1 MHVDLQIHSAA
12 LPHHS
17 SWTPETLIPAVQ
29 AAGLVAFAITDH
41 NTTAGVVAMRQA
53 ARAAGLG
60 FVTGSE
66 IDSSHNGKLWH
77 TLMYG
82 IDPTHPAVI
91 ALCHSV
97 DARNAA
103 DANRLL
109 AELPRE
115 GWVLPD
121 VAALLNK
128 QPNVAEVATAL
139 AQHNQLPER
148 VDADDEAA
156 GMRFLLN
163 RPQSYNPPS
172 VAEVIAVAHQAG
184 GVAVLAHPGRSKGI
198 YAIPATPEDI
208 ASMVAI
214 GLDGIEVFYP
224 AHTPAQVDF
233 LMGCA
238 QKHNLLITGGSDS
251 HHPNQPL
258 AQWDATLMQPFLHRV
273 GVIK

>member
-1 MHVDLQIHSAA
+1 MNVDLQIHSAA

-17 SWTPETLIPAVQ
+17 SWTPETLIPAVH
-29 AAGLVAFAITDH
+29 AAGLAAFAITDH
-41 NTTAGVVAMRQA
+41 NTTAGVVAMQRA
-53 ARAAGLG
+53 ARAAGVG
-60 FVTGSE
+60 FVTGCE

-82 IDPTHPAVI
+82 IDPEHPVVVS
-91 ALCHSV
+91 LCHSV

-121 VAALLNK
+121 VTALLSK

-163 RPQSYNPPS
+163 RPHSYNPPT
-172 VAEVIAVAHQAG
+172 VAEVIDAAHQAG

-198 YAIPATPEDI
+198 YAIPATADDI
-208 ASMVAI
+208 DSMVAI

-224 AHTPAQVDF
+224 AHTPDQIAF
-233 LMGCA
+233 LLACA
-238 QKHNLLITGGSDS
+238 QTHNLLITGGSDS
-251 HHPNQPL
+251 HHPHQPL
-258 AQWDATLMQPFLHRV
+258 AQWDATLMQPFLQRV
-273 GVIK
+273 GVLK

>member
-1 MHVDLQIHSAA
+1 
-12 LPHHS
+12 
-17 SWTPETLIPAVQ
+17 
-29 AAGLVAFAITDH
+29 
-41 NTTAGVVAMRQA
+41 
-53 ARAAGLG
+53 
-60 FVTGSE
+60 
-66 IDSSHNGKLWH
+66 
-77 TLMYG
+77 MYG
-82 IDPTHPAVI
+82 IDPVHTDVI

-109 AELPRE
+109 VELPHE
-115 GWVLPD
+115 GWELPD

-139 AQHNQLPER
+139 AQHNQLPGR

-163 RPQSYNPPS
+163 RPQSYNPPT

-184 GVAVLAHPGRSKGI
+184 GVAILAHPGRSKGI
-198 YAIPATPEDI
+198 YAIPATADDI
-208 ASMVAI
+208 ASMVTI

-224 AHTPAQVDF
+224 AHTPEQIDF
-233 LMGCA
+233 LLACA
-238 QKHNLLITGGSDS
+238 SRYQLLISGGSDS

-258 AQWDATLMQPFLHRV
+258 AQWDATLMMPLLQRV
-273 GVIK
+273 GAFG

>member
-1 MHVDLQIHSAA
+1 MNVDLQIHSAA

-17 SWTPETLIPAVQ
+17 SWTPETLIPAVH
-29 AAGLVAFAITDH
+29 AAGLAAFAITDH
-41 NTTAGVVAMRQA
+41 NTTAGVVAMQRA
-53 ARAAGLG
+53 ARAAGVG
-60 FVTGSE
+60 FVTGCE

-82 IDPTHPAVI
+82 IDPEHPVVVS
-91 ALCHSV
+91 LCHSV

-121 VAALLNK
+121 VTALLSK

-163 RPQSYNPPS
+163 RPHSYNPPT
-172 VAEVIAVAHQAG
+172 VAEVIDAAHQAG

-198 YAIPATPEDI
+198 YAIPATADDI
-208 ASMVAI
+208 DSMVAI

-224 AHTPAQVDF
+224 AHTPAQAHF
-233 LMGCA
+233 LLACA

-251 HHPNQPL
+251 HHPHQPL
-258 AQWDATLMQPFLHRV
+258 AQWDATLMQPFLQRV
-273 GVIK
+273 GVLK

>member
-1 MHVDLQIHSAA
+1 MYVDLQIHSAA

-29 AAGLVAFAITDH
+29 HAGLAAFAITDH
-41 NTTAGVVAMRQA
+41 NTTAGVVAMQRA
-53 ARAAGLG
+53 AQTAGLG
-60 FVTGSE
+60 FVTGCE
-66 IDSSHNGKLWH
+66 IDSSHHGKLWH

-82 IDPTHPAVI
+82 IDPTHPAVVT
-91 ALCHSV
+91 LCHSV
-97 DARNAA
+97 DARNAT

-115 GWVLPD
+115 GWMMPD
-121 VAALLNK
+121 VAALLGK

-139 AQHNQLPER
+139 AQHNQLPGR

-163 RPQSYNPPS
+163 RTQSYNPPT
-172 VAEVIAVAHQAG
+172 VAEVIDVAHQAG

-198 YAIPATPEDI
+198 YAIPATADDI
-208 ASMVAI
+208 AGMVAI

-224 AHTPAQVDF
+224 AHTAAQVEF
-233 LMGCA
+233 LLVCA
-238 QKHNLLITGGSDS
+238 QQHNLLITGGSDS

-258 AQWDATLMQPFLHRV
+258 AQWDATLMRPFLQRV

>member
-1 MHVDLQIHSAA
+1 MYVDLQIHSAA

-29 AAGLVAFAITDH
+29 SAGLAAFAITDH
-41 NTTAGVVAMRQA
+41 NTTAGVVAMQQA

-60 FVTGSE
+60 FVTGCE

-82 IDPTHPAVI
+82 IDPHHPDVV
-91 ALCHSV
+91 ALCKSV
-97 DARNAA
+97 DARNAV

-109 AELPRE
+109 VELPRE

-121 VAALLNK
+121 VAAQLGK

-139 AQHNQLPER
+139 AQHNQLPGR

-163 RPQSYNPPS
+163 RPHSYNPPT
-172 VAEVIAVAHQAG
+172 VAEVITVAHQAG

-198 YAIPATPEDI
+198 YAIPATADDI
-208 ASMVAI
+208 ASMVTI

-224 AHTPAQVDF
+224 AHTPEQVDF
-233 LMGCA
+233 LLACA
-238 QKHNLLITGGSDS
+238 IRHRLLISGGSDS

-258 AQWDATLMQPFLHRV
+258 AQWDAELIQPLLQRV
-273 GVIK
+273 GVFG

>member
-1 MHVDLQIHSAA
+1 MYVDLQIHSAA

-29 AAGLVAFAITDH
+29 SAGLAAFAITDH
-41 NTTAGVVAMRQA
+41 NTTTGVVAMQQA

-60 FVTGSE
+60 FVTGCE

-82 IDPTHPAVI
+82 IDPVHPEVV

-109 AELPRE
+109 VELPRE

-121 VAALLNK
+121 VATLLNK

-139 AQHNQLPER
+139 AQHNQLPGR

-163 RPQSYNPPS
+163 RPHSYNPPT
-172 VAEVIAVAHQAG
+172 VAEVITVAHQAG

-198 YAIPATPEDI
+198 YAIPATANDI

-224 AHTPAQVDF
+224 AHTPEQIDF
-233 LMGCA
+233 LLACA
-238 QKHNLLITGGSDS
+238 IRHRLLISGGSDS

-258 AQWDATLMQPFLHRV
+258 AQWDAELIQPLLQRV
-273 GVIK
+273 GVFG